1 MEHSVYR
8 DLEDGDA
15 TPSFVVQQ
23 ERRAS
28 ILPIAEG
35 ATAVGPRELAEWCWA
50 NVDNLDVF
58 FQDVYQY
65 FLDKGFWCILIQRI
79 LNMLTVLFVVGF
91 TTYLTA
97 CIDFAKLVSGQVSN
111 VGDAQRN
118 ACLSGL
124 SIPHKLALWVF
135 GALWFAKCFS
145 YVGDIRRLWEI
156 HDFYT
161 YLLGIS
167 ESDVQT
173 ISWQIVVE
181 RISKLKNL
189 NLATSRKRALDA
201 HSIVNRIMR
210 KENYLISLYNKDV
223 MDLNIT
229 LPLVGQY
236 KFLTKTLEWN
246 ISLCIMDYVF
256 NSRGQ
261 LRPTFLKETKRSV
274 LAAGL
279 RRRFQFVALMNVL
292 FAPAAVVYMTLYY
305 FFRYFNDYRSNP
317 TYLGTRRYI
326 PLAEW
331 KFRELNELYHLF
343 RRRLSMSEKPAIR
356 YISQFPNE
364 KTEIVLRFVVF
375 VASALVA
382 VLGVVALVDPESVV
396 NLHIKGKS
404 SGFYIA
410 ALSIVIAVARG
421 MTNSE
426 AAIFQPDTAMRQIV
440 EFTHYLPEDWETMGL
455 HNRRVKADFC
465 NLYDLKVK
473 ILLRDLASIFINPF
487 LLWYQL
493 PKRAERIVDF
503 FRESSVHVD
512 ELGYVC
518 SYAQF
523 NVDQAA
529 KVKARSDALDR
540 YYATEDGKM
549 LKSYLNFMDIY
560 GPPESRG
567 LGLSTTHS
575 SQAGSPS
582 LDKSVMGQYDRL
594 RNLSPVA
601 EEAMPATRSWAPEPR
616 SSASEDISGL
626 FSSEADA
633 DEESVSNNGVLGLLN
648 NLYKTDGRPPR

>member
-8 DLEDGDA
+8 DLEEEEA
-15 TPSFVVQQ
+15 TPNLAVQPA
-23 ERRAS
+23 RAS
-28 ILPIAEG
+28 SLLPIAQG
-35 ATAVGPRELAEWCWA
+35 DNVIGPRELAEWRWA

-65 FLDKGFWCILIQRI
+65 YLDKGFWCILIQRI

-97 CIDFAKLVSGQVSN
+97 CIDFTKIISAQASTVSEAHRS
-111 VGDAQRN
+111 

-156 HDFYT
+156 HDFYA
-161 YLLGIS
+161 YLLEIS

-173 ISWQIVVE
+173 ISWQIVVQ
-181 RISKLKNL
+181 RVSKLKNL
-189 NLATSRKRALDA
+189 NLVTSRRRALDA

-223 MDLNIT
+223 MDLNVT
-229 LPLVGQY
+229 LPLVGPYQ
-236 KFLTKTLEWN
+236 FLTKTLEWN

-256 NSRGQ
+256 SAKGQ
-261 LRPTFLKETKRSV
+261 LRTAFLKESQRSV

-279 RRRFQFVALMNVL
+279 RRRFQFVALMNVI
-292 FAPAAVVYMTLYY
+292 FAPAAVVYMSLYY
-305 FFRYFNDYRSNP
+305 FFRYFNDYRTKP

-343 RRRLSMSEKPAIR
+343 RRRLSMSEQPAMR
-356 YISQFPNE
+356 YISQFPNV
-364 KTEIVLRFVVF
+364 KTEIVLRFSVF
-375 VASALVA
+375 IASALVA
-382 VLGVVALVDPESVV
+382 VLGVIALIEPESVV
-396 NLHIKGKS
+396 NLHIANKS

-410 ALSIVIAVARG
+410 GLSIVIAAARG

-440 EFTHYLPEDWETMGL
+440 EFTHYLPEHWETWGL
-455 HNRRVKADFC
+455 HNRRVKAEFC
-465 NLYDLKVK
+465 NLYDLKLK

-493 PKRAERIVDF
+493 PRRAERIVDF

-523 NVDQAA
+523 NIDKAA
-529 KVKARSDALDR
+529 KVKARSDVLDK
-540 YYATEDGKM
+540 YYATADGKM

-567 LGLSTTHS
+567 LGLSNRS
-575 SQAGSPS
+575 LEPESPN
-582 LDKSVMGQYDRL
+582 LERSVMGQYDRL

-601 EEAMPATRSWAPEPR
+601 EEVTTTNASWAPEPR
-616 SSASEDISGL
+616 SGTSDDISGML
-626 FSSEADA
+626 SSEADA
-633 DEESVSNNGVLGLLN
+633 DEESVANNGVLGLLN
-648 NLYKTDGRPPR
+648 NVYKTDGRPPR